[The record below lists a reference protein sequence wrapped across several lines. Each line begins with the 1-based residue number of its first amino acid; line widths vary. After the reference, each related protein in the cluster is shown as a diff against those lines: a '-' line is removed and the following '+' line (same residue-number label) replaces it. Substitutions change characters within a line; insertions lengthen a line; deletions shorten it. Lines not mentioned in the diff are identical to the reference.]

1 MTITFVGHGYVGL
14 VTACVFADFGN
25 QVWVIGRTPEKIKKL
40 QNAEPIIYEP
50 GLKEMLQKN
59 LKANRLHFT
68 LEYDS
73 AISKSD
79 VVFIAVG
86 TPPKENG
93 EADLSM
99 VLSVAK
105 KIGENLK
112 PGLTVVS
119 CKSTVPIGTNQK
131 IKQVIDKVKPKNC
144 QVEIASCPEFLREG
158 SALSDTLNPDRV
170 VIGSD
175 SKEAIN
181 KLLELHQP
189 LSGQKVITDL
199 ASAELIKYTANAMLA
214 NKISFANLIAFY
226 CEKVGADVEAVLDA
240 VGLDKRIGRI
250 FMNPGVGYGGSC
262 FPKDVKALIKI
273 GEKLGVDSNFLK
285 AVEKINKQAKQ
296 SFVDKIKKYSP
307 GKHLAIWG
315 LSFKANTDDVR
326 EAPSLYIINKLVTL
340 GFKVTAFD
348 PVARQNAK
356 AILGAKITY
365 ADKPY
370 EALKNA
376 DALVI
381 VTEWNEFKH
390 ADLGQIKK
398 LLSHPVIFDGRNIY
412 DPVSLKK
419 HGFRYYSVG
428 RNKIT

>member
-170 VIGSD
+170 VIGSN

-356 AILGAKITY
+356 AILGAKIAY